1 MWNLEDVDETHRWN
15 IDCVEHRRSH
25 GLVDL
30 MWTWTSKMW
39 MACGHGHRGCAQWME
54 CGHRG
59 CETVA
64 ARQGPWR
71 PWLRDRDRGCD
82 LKTAETVAAR
92 QGPWTRDLGCGL
104 SPRPR
109 SWAAASHRA
118 CRERLQ
124 EYTIAAYY
132 SILSI
137 LRIL

>member
-59 CETVA
+59 CDLKNADRDCETA
-64 ARQGPWR
+64 DAISRTRMRSQ
-71 PWLRDRDRGCD
+71 DRGDRGCETGTVD
-82 LKTAETVAAR
+82 ARPGLRPLTASTV
-92 QGPWTRDLGCGL
+92 LGCGL
-104 SPRPR
+104 SPRLPG
-109 SWAAASHRA
+109 APPGV
-118 CRERLQ
+118 
-124 EYTIAAYY
+124 YY
-132 SILSI
+132 SSVL
-137 LRIL
+137 